1 MLETPTDFITK
12 SIWGLIMVLL
22 LLVVYYLVNIGNRYV
37 KDEKK
42 IEISNKNLLVTMS
55 ILIVIYIILKIFTRH
70 KFLSSLLFT
79 MFISGLLAYAINP
92 IINYLE
98 KKDITRPRGVLI
110 VYIAIL
116 AILIVLAV
124 SVTPN
129 FLRELKKLATNFP
142 QYTEEFS
149 NAMGNLSKNITSVF
163 GELPPILKGVEE
175 GTLDFLK
182 SFQDSLGRGIRS
194 FATSIVS
201 IASKF
206 VNIVLTPILT
216 YYFLVDKES
225 IKKKT
230 INLIPEKKKEDT
242 IELAKRID
250 ESLIMF
256 IRGRMIMA
264 LYITVVISVMLLLFR
279 IEFAIVIGIITGL
292 FDIVPYVG
300 PFIGYIPAVF
310 FAALSSWT
318 KAFWISVLF
327 VFIQWIENNI
337 LAPKVMGDNM
347 DLHPMT
353 ILLSIII
360 GGGVFGVFGMI
371 LSVPI
376 VATVKVI
383 AEFYMEKKKKR

>member
-1 MLETPTDFITK
+1 MLETPADFITK
-12 SIWGLIMVLL
+12 SIWGLIMILL
-22 LLVVYYLVNIGNRYV
+22 LLLVYYLVNIGNRYV

-55 ILIVIYIILKIFTRH
+55 LITIIYIILKLFARH
-70 KFLSSLLFT
+70 NFLSSLLFT
-79 MFISGLLAYAINP
+79 IFISGLLAYAINP

-98 KKDITRPRGVLI
+98 EKDFTRPRGVFI
-110 VYIAIL
+110 VYMGIL
-116 AILIVLAV
+116 AILIILAV

-129 FLRELKKLATNFP
+129 FLRELRKLATNFP

-149 NAMGNLSKNITSVF
+149 NAMGNLSRNITNIF
-163 GELPPILKGVEE
+163 GELPPILKGLEE
-175 GTLDFLK
+175 ATLDFLK
-182 SFQDSLGRGIRS
+182 GLQDSLGRGVKS
-194 FATSIVS
+194 FVTSIVA

-206 VNIVLTPILT
+206 INIVLTPILT

-230 INLIPEKKKEDT
+230 INFIPEKNREDT

-256 IRGRMIMA
+256 IRGRMMMA
-264 LYITVVISVMLLLFR
+264 LYIIVVISIMLLLFR

-327 VFIQWIENNI
+327 VFIQWVENNI

-383 AEFYMEKKKKR
+383 GEFYIEKKSKP